1 MTPRLAAAIKELD
14 AALEEEVQR
23 RLELALKGEEPKRD
37 ELAGA
42 RVRRALMKHGKL
54 RTVGG
59 R

>member
-1 MTPRLAAAIKELD
+1 MTPRLADAIKELD

-23 RLELALKGEEPKRD
+23 RLDLALERKELARD

-42 RVRRALMKHGKL
+42 RARRALMKRGKL
-54 RTVGG
+54 RTVPK